1 METLKIVPYSDDW
14 AERWDR
20 FVMGESSNGT
30 FLQTRRF
37 LSYHPT
43 ERFKDVSLMMMRE
56 NQELMC
62 VLPAAECRIDG
73 RLVLRSHPGST
84 FGGPVISHA
93 LNHAQ
98 PLIDTMAQLDGLI
111 ATRYDECDFKLTPE
125 LLATHETETLQYA
138 LFYLDYRQ
146 DTEIVTYLP
155 LQGHTH
161 EELRTAYS
169 YNKRS
174 DLKKCEKEG
183 LTWRVMTTDEDIA
196 AFHALL
202 AQNLQKFDAK
212 PVHTAS
218 ELQDFQHDRLKNEIT
233 FLGIHDT
240 NRVLVAGAC
249 LFAFEQANVLHT
261 QYLATDLSI
270 RRYAPAS
277 FLYDSVIHY
286 ALEQGF
292 KAVSFGTSTFERG
305 HVLNTGLVQNKECFG
320 TVHTLNRLFSKRFT

>member
-1 METLKIVPYSDDW
+1 METLKIIPYSDEWSDK
-14 AERWDR
+14 WDR

-37 LSYHPT
+37 LSYHPA
-43 ERFKDVSLMMMRE
+43 ERFTDASLMMMRE
-56 NQELMC
+56 NQELIC
-62 VLPAAECRIDG
+62 VLPAAACSVDN

-84 FGGPVISHA
+84 YGGPVISPA
-93 LNHAQ
+93 LNHVQ
-98 PLIDTMAQLDGLI
+98 PLIDTLSQLDGFI
-111 ATRYDECDFKLTPE
+111 ASRYDECDFKLTPE

-155 LQGHTH
+155 LQGRTH
-161 EELRTAYS
+161 EELRAAYS

-196 AFHALL
+196 SFHGLL
-202 AQNLQKFDAK
+202 SQNLQKFDAK

-218 ELQDFQHDRLKNEIT
+218 ELQDFQHARLKDEIV
-233 FLGIHDT
+233 FLGVQDG
-240 NRVLVAGAC
+240 NGALVAGAC
-249 LFAFEQANVLHT
+249 LFAFRQANVLHT
-261 QYLATDLSI
+261 QYLATNLSI

-277 FLYDSVIHY
+277 FLYDSVIGY
-286 ALEQGF
+286 ALGQGF
-292 KAVSFGTSTFERG
+292 KSVSFGTSTFERG